1 MSDNEN
7 GYKFEIF
14 VEKLYRNLGKD
25 NVQRNLLL
33 ADRTSN
39 NGQRC
44 QIDLAFDDWLA
55 KRYVECKYY
64 ENTSIPSSD
73 VEEFVTKLGKIG
85 ASAKQGIMVT
95 NSSFVQ
101 SAIKYAR
108 EHGLHLIDGLKLEE
122 MYLKSCLYDC
132 NFMQLAKYKFG
143 KRSLG
148 DEVNKI
154 ELKKENGQ

>member
-14 VEKLYRNLGKD
+14 VEKLYKNLGKD

-64 ENTSIPSSD
+64 ENTSVPFGD

-85 ASAKQGIMVT
+85 AETCQGIMVT
-95 NSSFVQ
+95 NSSFMP
-101 SAIKYAR
+101 SAMKYAK

-122 MYLKSCLYDC
+122 IYRKSCLCDC
-132 NFMQLAKYKFG
+132 DFIQFIKYKFG

-154 ELKKENGQ
+154 ELKKENR